1 MKKNKSILLKT
12 VFLTTLV
19 VVFSF
24 VLTFSLSGCTPVAS
38 PEEEVTQEETTDE
51 PEEIPEENNET
62 TDEPA
67 EEVTESTEEPEEDN
81 SLANLEITGNINILS
96 GLELS
101 DEVLNSR
108 PVAVMIEN
116 SPDSRPQSGLINAD
130 IVFEV
135 VDEYG
140 ITRYVAIFSSKDAEI
155 MGPVRSA
162 RIYYAEIAR
171 SLDPIYSFWGT
182 YPDAYQSI
190 IDLDMDVLDANSDA
204 YVPYTNS
211 GWRDKSRSDVT
222 EHTAF
227 MSTIGIKED
236 AEEFGYSL
244 EGGQSPL
251 NFKIDA
257 VVSERGNISD
267 IVVDFSQNKY
277 KVDFEFDPELNKYLK
292 STAGE
297 PHIDF
302 ESKEQLS
309 VNNVIVLMT
318 DIDGPIDQYGHMV
331 VRTTGSHDIGEAYFF
346 MDGNVVEGTW
356 GRTSAFDPFEFKDN
370 DGNTV
375 LFNRGSTWIC
385 LIPGID
391 RLMY

>member
-1 MKKNKSILLKT
+1 LRKNKSKLFKML
-12 VFLTTLV
+12 FLFTLII
-19 VVFSF
+19 VFSF
-24 VLTFSLSGCTPVAS
+24 ILTLSLSGCRPSVS
-38 PEEEVTQEETTDE
+38 PEEE
-51 PEEIPEENNET
+51 
-62 TDEPA
+62 A
-67 EEVTESTEEPEEDN
+67 STEEVIDDTEETPEINDANEEDSSEEITDNTEEDN
-81 SLANLEITGNINILS
+81 SLAQMEITGNINIFS

-140 ITRYVAIFSSKDAEI
+140 VTRYVAVFSSKDTEI

-171 SLDPIYSFWGT
+171 SFDPIYSFWGT
-182 YPDAYQSI
+182 YPDAYPSI
-190 IDLDMDVLDANSDA
+190 IKLDMDVLDANSDA

-211 GWRDKSRSDVT
+211 GWRDKSRSNVT

-227 MSTIGIKED
+227 MSTLAIKED

-251 NFKIDA
+251 NFKLDA
-257 VVSERGNISD
+257 VESERGSISD
-267 IVVDFSQNKY
+267 IVVDFSHDSY
-277 KVDFEFDPELNKYLK
+277 KVGFEFDQGLNKYYK
-292 STAGE
+292 STGGE

-302 ESKEQLS
+302 ESQEQLS

-331 VRTTGSHDIGEAYFF
+331 VRTTGSHEIGDAYFF
-346 MDGNVVEGTW
+346 MDGNVIEGTW
-356 GRTSAFDPFEFKDN
+356 GRTSAFDSFEFKDKE
-370 DGNTV
+370 GNMV
-375 LFNRGSTWIC
+375 LFNRGCTWIC
-385 LIPGID
+385 MIPGID
-391 RLMY
+391 RLIY

>member
-1 MKKNKSILLKT
+1 MRTNKLILLRML
-12 VFLTTLV
+12 FLFTLA

-24 VLTFSLSGCTPVAS
+24 VLTFSLSGCGPAISV
-38 PEEEVTQEETTDE
+38 EEEASQEETTQTE
-51 PEEIPEENNET
+51 VITEESDDKVEET
-62 TDEPA
+62 P
-67 EEVTESTEEPEEDN
+67 EEVTEEAEN
-81 SLANLEITGNINILS
+81 SVANMEITGNINILS

-140 ITRYVAIFSSKDAEI
+140 ITRYIAIFSSKDAEI

-171 SLDPIYSFWGT
+171 SFDPIYTFWGT
-182 YPDAYQSI
+182 YPDAYESI
-190 IDLDMDVLDANSDA
+190 KNLDMDVLDANSDR

-211 GWRDKSRSDVT
+211 GWRDKTRSDVT

-227 MSTIGIKED
+227 MSTLGIKED
-236 AEEFGYSL
+236 AGEFGYSL
-244 EGGQSPL
+244 EGGQSPM

-257 VVSERGNISD
+257 VESERGNISD
-267 IVVDFSQNKY
+267 ITVDFSHDKY
-277 KVDFEFDPELNKYLK
+277 IVDFKYDLQLNKYLK
-292 STAGE
+292 LLAGE

-331 VRTTGSHDIGEAYFF
+331 VRTTGSHELGEAYFF
-346 MDGNVVEGTW
+346 MDGNVIEGTW
-356 GRTSAFDPFEFKDN
+356 GRTSVFDPFEFKDK
-370 DGNTV
+370 DGNPV
-375 LFNRGSTWIC
+375 LFNRGSTWISM
-385 LIPGID
+385 IPGID
-391 RLMY
+391 RLIY

>member
-1 MKKNKSILLKT
+1 ML
-12 VFLTTLV
+12 FLSTLV
-19 VVFSF
+19 VVLSF
-24 VLTFSLSGCTPVAS
+24 VLTLGLSGCRPAAS
-38 PEEEVTQEETTDE
+38 PEEEVTQEEEVADDSEELSEENDEIVDE
-51 PEEIPEENNET
+51 PT
-62 TDEPA
+62 
-67 EEVTESTEEPEEDN
+67 EEVTENAEEDPEEDS

-140 ITRYVAIFSSKDAEI
+140 ITRYVAVFSSKDAEI

-171 SLDPIYSFWGT
+171 SFDPIYSFWGT
-182 YPDAYQSI
+182 YPDAYQAI
-190 IDLDMDVLDANSDA
+190 MNLDMDVLDANSDA

-222 EHTAF
+222 EHTTF

-257 VVSERGNISD
+257 VESERGSISD

-277 KVDFEFDPELNKYLK
+277 RVDFKFDSELNKYFK

-302 ESKEQLS
+302 ESKDQLS

-331 VRTTGSHDIGEAYFF
+331 VRTTGSHELGEAYFF

-356 GRTSAFDPFEFKDN
+356 GRTTAFDPFEFKDK

-385 LIPGID
+385 LLPGID

>member
-1 MKKNKSILLKT
+1 MRTNKSILLRML
-12 VFLTTLV
+12 FLSTLIV
-19 VVFSF
+19 IFSF
-24 VLTFSLSGCTPVAS
+24 VLTFSLSGCGPAAS
-38 PEEEVTQEETTDE
+38 PEEEVSQEESAQTEETT
-51 PEEIPEENNET
+51 EESEDTSVET
-62 TDEPA
+62 S
-67 EEVTESTEEPEEDN
+67 EEVTEETER
-81 SLANLEITGNINILS
+81 SVANMEITGNINILS

-101 DEVLNSR
+101 DEVLSSR

-171 SLDPIYSFWGT
+171 SFDPIYTFWGT
-182 YPDAYQSI
+182 YPDAYEVI
-190 IDLDMDVLDANSDA
+190 KNLDMDVLDANSDA

-227 MSTIGIKED
+227 MSTLGIKED
-236 AEEFGYSL
+236 AGEFGYSL
-244 EGGQSPL
+244 EGGQSPM
-251 NFKIDA
+251 NFKLDA
-257 VVSERGNISD
+257 VDSERGNISD
-267 IVVDFSQNKY
+267 ITVDFSHDKY
-277 KVDFEFDPELNKYLK
+277 IVDFKYDPELNIYLK
-292 STAGE
+292 SLAGE

-309 VNNVIVLMT
+309 VNNVIVLLT

-331 VRTTGSHDIGEAYFF
+331 VRTTGSHELGEAYFF
-346 MDGNVVEGTW
+346 MDGDVVEGTW
-356 GRTSAFDPFEFKDN
+356 GRTSAFDPFEFKDK

-375 LFNRGSTWIC
+375 LFNRGSTWVC
-385 LIPGID
+385 MIPGID

>member
-1 MKKNKSILLKT
+1 ML
-12 VFLTTLV
+12 FLSTLV
-19 VVFSF
+19 VVLSF
-24 VLTFSLSGCTPVAS
+24 VLTLGLSGCRPAAS
-38 PEEEVTQEETTDE
+38 PEEEVTQEEEVVDDSEELSEENDEIVDE
-51 PEEIPEENNET
+51 PT
-62 TDEPA
+62 
-67 EEVTESTEEPEEDN
+67 EEVTENAEEDPEEDS

-140 ITRYVAIFSSKDAEI
+140 ITRYVAVFSSKDAEI

-171 SLDPIYSFWGT
+171 SFDPIYSFWGT
-182 YPDAYQSI
+182 YPDAYQAI
-190 IDLDMDVLDANSDA
+190 MNLDMDVLDANSDA

-257 VVSERGNISD
+257 VESERGNISD

-277 KVDFEFDPELNKYLK
+277 RVDFKFDSELNKYFK

-302 ESKEQLS
+302 ESKDQLS

-331 VRTTGSHDIGEAYFF
+331 VRTTGSHELGEAYFF

-356 GRTSAFDPFEFKDN
+356 GRTTAFDPFEFKDK

-385 LIPGID
+385 ILPGID

>member
-1 MKKNKSILLKT
+1 MRLNKSKLVKMLFMTT
-12 VFLTTLV
+12 VI

-24 VLTFSLSGCTPVAS
+24 VLIFGLSGCNSAAS
-38 PEEEVTQEETTDE
+38 TEEETSQEESTQTEETTGENGDAS
-51 PEEIPEENNET
+51 EESSEEALE
-62 TDEPA
+62 EA
-67 EEVTESTEEPEEDN
+67 EEAEETETN
-81 SLANLEITGNINILS
+81 LANMEITGNINILS
-96 GLELS
+96 GLDLS

-140 ITRYVAIFSSKDAEI
+140 ITRYVAVFSSYEAEI

-171 SLDPIYSFWGT
+171 SFDPIYSFWGT
-182 YPDAYQSI
+182 YPDAYPVI
-190 IDLDMDVLDANSDA
+190 KKMDMDVLDANSDA

-211 GWRDKSRSDVT
+211 GWRDKSRSNVT

-227 MSTIGIKED
+227 MSTMGIKED
-236 AEEFGYSL
+236 AAEFGYSL
-244 EGGQSPL
+244 EGGQSPM
-251 NFKIDA
+251 NFKLDA
-257 VVSERGNISD
+257 VDSERGSIND
-267 IVVDFSQNKY
+267 IIVDFSQNTY
-277 KVDFEFDPELNKYLK
+277 RVDFKYDPGMNKYLK

-297 PHIDF
+297 PQIDY

-309 VNNVIVLMT
+309 LNNVIVLIT
-318 DIDGPIDQYGHMV
+318 DIEGPIDQYGHMV
-331 VRTTGSHDIGEAYFF
+331 VRTWGTHEIGPAYFF
-346 MDGNVVEGTW
+346 MDGNVVEGSW
-356 GRTSAFDPFEFKDN
+356 GRTSIFDPFEFKDM
-370 DGNTV
+370 DGNPV

-385 LIPGID
+385 MIQGID

>member
-1 MKKNKSILLKT
+1 ML
-12 VFLTTLV
+12 FLSTLV

-24 VLTFSLSGCTPVAS
+24 VLTLGLSGCSPAAS
-38 PEEEVTQEETTDE
+38 PEEEVTQEEEVVDDS
-51 PEEIPEENNET
+51 EELSEENDEILNEST
-62 TDEPA
+62 
-67 EEVTESTEEPEEDN
+67 EEVTENAEEDPEEDS

-140 ITRYVAIFSSKDAEI
+140 ITRYVAVFSSKDAEI

-171 SLDPIYSFWGT
+171 SFDPIYSFWGT
-182 YPDAYQSI
+182 YSDAYQVI
-190 IDLDMDVLDANSDA
+190 MNLDMDVLDANSDA

-251 NFKIDA
+251 NFKLDA
-257 VVSERGNISD
+257 VESERGNISD

-277 KVDFEFDPELNKYLK
+277 KVGFIFDSELNKYFK

-331 VRTTGSHDIGEAYFF
+331 VRTTGSHELGEAYFF

-356 GRTSAFDPFEFKDN
+356 GRTSVFDPFEFMDK
-370 DGNTV
+370 DGNKV
-375 LFNRGSTWIC
+375 LFNRGSTWISM
-385 LIPGID
+385 IPGID
-391 RLMY
+391 RLIY

>member
-1 MKKNKSILLKT
+1 ML
-12 VFLTTLV
+12 FLSTLIII
-19 VVFSF
+19 FSF
-24 VLTFSLSGCTPVAS
+24 VLTFSLSGCGPAAS
-38 PEEEVTQEETTDE
+38 PKEEVIQEESTQTEEIAEESDDT
-51 PEEIPEENNET
+51 PEET
-62 TDEPA
+62 A
-67 EEVTESTEEPEEDN
+67 EEVTEETE
-81 SLANLEITGNINILS
+81 SSVANMEITGNINILS
-96 GLELS
+96 GEELS
-101 DEVLNSR
+101 DDVLNSR

-171 SLDPIYSFWGT
+171 SFDPIYTFWGT
-182 YPDAYQSI
+182 YPDAYEVI
-190 IDLDMDVLDANSDA
+190 KKMDMDVLDANSDR

-211 GWRDKSRSDVT
+211 GWRDKTRSDIT

-227 MSTIGIKED
+227 MSTLGIKED
-236 AEEFGYSL
+236 AEKFEYSL
-244 EGGQSPL
+244 EGGQSPM
-251 NFKIDA
+251 NFKLDA
-257 VVSERGNISD
+257 VDSERGNIAD
-267 IVVDFSQNKY
+267 ITVDFSHAKY
-277 KVDFEFDPELNKYLK
+277 LVDFKYDTEQNIYLK
-292 STAGE
+292 SLAGE

-309 VNNVIVLMT
+309 INNVIVLMT

-331 VRTTGSHDIGEAYFF
+331 VRTTGSHELGEAYYF
-346 MDGNVVEGTW
+346 MDGTVTEGTW
-356 GRTSAFDPFEFKDN
+356 GRTSIFDPFEFKDK

-385 LIPGID
+385 MIPGID

>member
-1 MKKNKSILLKT
+1 ML
-12 VFLTTLV
+12 FLSTLV

-24 VLTFSLSGCTPVAS
+24 VLTLGLSGCRPAAPS
-38 PEEEVTQEETTDE
+38 EEEVVDDSEEVS
-51 PEEIPEENNET
+51 EEN
-62 TDEPA
+62 DEIVDEST
-67 EEVTESTEEPEEDN
+67 EEVTENAEEDPEEDS

-135 VDEYG
+135 VDEG
-140 ITRYVAIFSSKDAEI
+140 GVTRYVAVFSSKDAEI

-171 SLDPIYSFWGT
+171 SFDPIYSFWGT
-182 YPDAYQSI
+182 YPDAYQTI
-190 IDLDMDVLDANSDA
+190 INLDMDVLDANSDA

-251 NFKIDA
+251 NFKLDA
-257 VVSERGNISD
+257 VESERGSISD
-267 IVVDFSQNKY
+267 IVVDFSVNTY
-277 KVDFEFDPELNKYLK
+277 KADFIFDSELNKYFK

-302 ESKEQLS
+302 ESKEQIS
-309 VNNVIVLMT
+309 VNNVIILMT
-318 DIDGPIDQYGHMV
+318 DIDGPIDQYGHMA
-331 VRTTGSHDIGEAYFF
+331 VRTTGSHELGEAYFF

-356 GRTSAFDPFEFKDN
+356 GRTSAFDPFEFKDK

-385 LIPGID
+385 ILPGID
-391 RLMY
+391 RLIY

>member
-1 MKKNKSILLKT
+1 MRTNKSILLRML
-12 VFLTTLV
+12 FLSTLI

-24 VLTFSLSGCTPVAS
+24 VLTFSLSGCGPAAS
-38 PEEEVTQEETTDE
+38 TEEEVSQEESVQT
-51 PEEIPEENNET
+51 EEIAEETGDTPAET
-62 TDEPA
+62 S
-67 EEVTESTEEPEEDN
+67 EEVTEEAEEAE
-81 SLANLEITGNINILS
+81 SSVANMEITGNINILS

-116 SPDSRPQSGLINAD
+116 SPDSRPQSGIINAD

-171 SLDPIYSFWGT
+171 SFDPIYSFWGT

-190 IDLDMDVLDANSDA
+190 INLDMDVLDANSDA

-211 GWRDKSRSDVT
+211 GWRDKSRSNVT

-227 MSTIGIKED
+227 MSTLGIKED
-236 AEEFGYSL
+236 AEEIGYSL
-244 EGGQSPL
+244 EGGQSPM
-251 NFKIDA
+251 NFKLDA
-257 VVSERGNISD
+257 VDSERGSISD
-267 IVVDFSQNKY
+267 ITVDFSHDKY
-277 KVDFEFDPELNKYLK
+277 AVDFEYDPELNIYLK
-292 STAGE
+292 SLAGE

-309 VNNVIVLMT
+309 VNNVIVLIT
-318 DIDGPIDQYGHMV
+318 DISGPVDKDGHME
-331 VRTTGSHDIGEAYFF
+331 VRTTQSGEAYFF
-346 MDGNVVEGTW
+346 MDGNVIEGTW
-356 GRTSAFDPFEFKDN
+356 GRTSAFDPFEFKDK
-370 DGNTV
+370 DGNAV

-385 LIPGID
+385 MIPGID